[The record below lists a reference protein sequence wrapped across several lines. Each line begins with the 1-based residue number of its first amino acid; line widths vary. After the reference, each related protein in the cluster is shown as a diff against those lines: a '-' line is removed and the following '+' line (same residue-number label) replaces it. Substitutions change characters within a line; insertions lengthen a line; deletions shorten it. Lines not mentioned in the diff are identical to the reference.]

1 MPVSGE
7 YRVRRNIKALTVVTL
22 FNLQFAELMQNT
34 TNIKLELVNLLIV
47 LVQEALLSQRG
58 RATSV
63 YL

>member
-7 YRVRRNIKALTVVTL
+7 CRVRRNIKALTVVTL